1 VSSVTFE
8 GQQYVFYDEKYLD
21 KRGGG
26 SSLNGKSKAKL
37 IKEFLEENN
46 NQAFFSKDLTTAL
59 KNQDIKPSD
68 IMTNTR
74 RLEKKG
80 LVYVRGYR
88 LHDKQTPFKDDYIL
102 TWIDD
107 KTPRDKAIEHAIKKT
122 NTLLEKS
129 AFSATNPTIER
140 IHQIRDTIVEATK
153 LQDLASF
160 EYIQNKMGCTIHKTK
175 TAIARALQLYP
186 DLREIKLF
194 DTFNYYYHTSMSKVN
209 LGATVAFKKNY
220 LRKMKG
226 EQNRLGHNWE
236 ATVEWFVDK
245 FTEGATF
252 QTQRHRTKG
261 MDPRRITL
269 HIVKSV
275 GARKNS
281 AEVNRVWSV
290 SMGLLV
296 EPVIYVLECKW
307 GLITKAMVDDFL
319 EVTKWSVEFGVDMF
333 GGRQIK

>member
-1 VSSVTFE
+1 
-8 GQQYVFYDEKYLD
+8 
-21 KRGGG
+21 
-26 SSLNGKSKAKL
+26 
-37 IKEFLEENN
+37 
-46 NQAFFSKDLTTAL
+46 
-59 KNQDIKPSD
+59 
-68 IMTNTR
+68 
-74 RLEKKG
+74 
-80 LVYVRGYR
+80 
-88 LHDKQTPFKDDYIL
+88 
-102 TWIDD
+102 
-107 KTPRDKAIEHAIKKT
+107 
-122 NTLLEKS
+122 
-129 AFSATNPTIER
+129 
-140 IHQIRDTIVEATK
+140 
-153 LQDLASF
+153 
-160 EYIQNKMGCTIHKTK
+160 
-175 TAIARALQLYP
+175 
-186 DLREIKLF
+186 
-194 DTFNYYYHTSMSKVN
+194 MSKVN